1 MVREVQEP
9 VQLERDEEDGDG
21 TIETYFNRIKK
32 CHWNSNGFSFS
43 FFMESEEVQ
52 RSKVACLFAW
62 SKLELK
68 TILVETFKCTL

>member
-1 MVREVQEP
+1 MMKRMAMVRSKPTSIE
-9 VQLERDEEDGDG
+9 LRSA
-21 TIETYFNRIKK
+21 IETLMD
-32 CHWNSNGFSFS
+32 FSFS

-52 RSKVACLFAW
+52 RSKVACLFVW